1 MDNKLIYVAV
11 DDEGI
16 VLTVQSSFDKI
27 KEYVLDYYG
36 LENEN
41 DSNDEVQFLKYH
53 KIEYSHFE
61 DAKDGYFQFK
71 TNYKFNAGNPV
82 IENIHIWNLFL
93 DEKC

>member
-27 KEYVLDYYG
+27 KEYVFKYFG
-36 LENEN
+36 LEDEN
-41 DSNDEVQFLKYH
+41 DSKDEVEFIKYY
-53 KIEYSHFE
+53 KIEYSDFV
-61 DAKDGYFQFK
+61 DAKDGFFQFR
-71 TNYKFNAGNPV
+71 TNYKYNSNPV